1 MTPPEASAALGAATG
16 IYYASQ
22 DLSHTDTHRDV
33 FFCGAR
39 GRGDGRGCI
48 NVKPVHANHEVRLE
62 IDAKRRFA
70 GRFVGPHC
78 GNSESQSA
86 SRHISNAEPMWIWPE
101 PDTASFQKS
110 PSEIKWQTCARYSMK
125 EKL

>member
-1 MTPPEASAALGAATG
+1 MEQLLASTTPVKICLTPIPIVTFSSVVHVAEGAA
-16 IYYASQ
+16 AAAPMSN
-22 DLSHTDTHRDV
+22 L
-33 FFCGAR
+33 
-39 GRGDGRGCI
+39 
-48 NVKPVHANHEVRLE
+48 HANHEVRLR

-110 PSEIKWQTCARYSMK
+110 PSEIKWQTCARYSTK